1 MITTPEHWADLRR
14 RADESRGVGV
24 ALAASEVGMLLADLR
39 EMAQL
44 YCMAL
49 AVIDRPGEVFAP
61 EPAKV
66 RAVAVRKF
74 GEAVAVELFGE
85 AP

>member
-1 MITTPEHWADLRR
+1 
-14 RADESRGVGV
+14 
-24 ALAASEVGMLLADLR
+24 MLLADLR